1 LAALVFLATLL
12 AYGPAL
18 RAGFVWDDD
27 AHVTKPA
34 LQSLHGLG
42 RIWGELGATQQYYP
56 VLYSAFWLEHR
67 LWGDSPVGY
76 HVANVLL
83 HATAACLFG
92 LVLLWWGAPAA
103 GTEGRMVG
111 ADRSRAHAT
120 RCVTDLPL
128 FAALIFALHPV
139 SVESVA
145 WIAEQKNTLS
155 TVFYL
160 LAALTY
166 LEWREGLPTKA
177 ARPYLYWVA
186 FALFVLAVLSK
197 TVAATL
203 PAALLVVAWWRRG
216 RLAAKEDVVPLL
228 PWLAFGAG
236 AGLFSAWVER
246 TYIGA
251 QGAVFALGFVDRCLV
266 AGRAACF
273 YLRELF
279 WPVNIAFIYP
289 RWSVD
294 AAAAWQYLFPLG
306 AIGALAICWLV
317 RGRSR
322 GPLAAALFFVGS
334 LFPTLGFFNV
344 YAFAFS
350 YVADHWQYLANL
362 GIIAAVAAGLAAL
375 PWSRRIAGAGGAALL
390 ALLAVLTWR
399 QCRMYHDIETFYR
412 TTLSRNPEAWMPQ
425 SNLASLLVQDG
436 RLDEAVA
443 HYEAAIRLAPA
454 YPEIHFNL
462 ADALVKLKRMPE
474 AVAQYEEALRL
485 SPDYAA
491 AQTNLGTA
499 LVALGRPEEAIPHF
513 EQALRIK
520 PDSAQ
525 SHFGLGFALE
535 ASGHLPEAIV
545 QYRDTLRTEPGNV
558 EAHYHLAN
566 DLANGGRITEA
577 LGQYEAALRLRPDY
591 AEAWGNLGFA
601 LAMEGRLAEALE
613 DLSRALQLKPD
624 YAEGHAYRGFA
635 LARSGRL
642 PDAVREYRRALQSR
656 PNDADVHYQLA
667 QALLSLGDS
676 AAAAA
681 ELEAANRLSAPSGR

>member
-1 LAALVFLATLL
+1 MRRASPAEPPVSAVPRGRLLGLAALVFLATLL

-334 LFPTLGFFNV
+334 LFPTLGSFNV

-399 QCRMYHDIETFYR
+399 QCRMYDNVETFYR
-412 TTLSRNPEAWMPQ
+412 TILAGNPAAWMAHDNLGVVLAHSGRLPEAVEHYREALRLKPDSAEIYHDLGTALTQ
-425 SNLASLLVQDG
+425 TGQVPEAIADYEQALRLQPAYAEAHYHLGSVLAQQG
-436 RLDEAVA
+436 RLEEAVGQFEQA
-443 HYEAAIRLAPA
+443 VHAKPGYAEAQNNLGSALAML
-454 YPEIHFNL
+454 N
-462 ADALVKLKRMPE
+462 RMPE
-474 AVAQYEEALRL
+474 A
-485 SPDYAA
+485 
-491 AQTNLGTA
+491 T
-499 LVALGRPEEAIPHF
+499 IHF
-513 EQALRIK
+513 EAAVRLDPDSAQARCNLAKALAQQGRMAEAVDQLRAALRIK
-520 PDSAQ
+520 PDLREAQ
-525 SHFGLGFALE
+525 EILMQIQENA
-535 ASGHLPEAIV
+535 AS
-545 QYRDTLRTEPGNV
+545 
-558 EAHYHLAN
+558 
-566 DLANGGRITEA
+566 
-577 LGQYEAALRLRPDY
+577 
-591 AEAWGNLGFA
+591 
-601 LAMEGRLAEALE
+601 
-613 DLSRALQLKPD
+613 
-624 YAEGHAYRGFA
+624 
-635 LARSGRL
+635 
-642 PDAVREYRRALQSR
+642 
-656 PNDADVHYQLA
+656 PN
-667 QALLSLGDS
+667 
-676 AAAAA
+676 
-681 ELEAANRLSAPSGR
+681 